1 MAYAWVPGACSAEGG
16 MNPARRSVVPGMAQS
31 PALSVLDLIPVRLGQ
46 TTGQALTA
54 SRELVRAA
62 DHLGYTRY
70 WVAEHHNMPA
80 VASTDPAVE
89 LMHLGQGT
97 SRIRLGS
104 GGVML
109 PNHSPLAVAERF
121 ALLSAAFGDRIDLG
135 LGRAPGTD
143 PYTSLALR
151 GHLGEGRLVDAQG
164 QAVDPVEQFPQHIAD
179 ILALL
184 SPAGA
189 AFDTRQ
195 GRHVLH
201 ASPRVDEAAQ
211 VWLLGSSG
219 YSAQLAAAMGLPY
232 VFAHHFMGRGTE
244 AAVKLYRD
252 SFTPT
257 QYGEEPR
264 TFLTV
269 NAAVGATTEEAWA
282 LVQPHV
288 YQMGSLRLGTG
299 LEAQRYVGEDVE
311 SVMTEGHRRVG
322 ESMWDS
328 WAVGTAA
335 EVAAKLR
342 DLAERFDV
350 DELMIHPIAGARP
363 DDPIDAVPAR
373 LHTVEALA
381 GEFDL
386 ERA

>member
-1 MAYAWVPGACSAEGG
+1 MKTLATG
-16 MNPARRSVVPGMAQS
+16 VVADMTEALS
-31 PALSVLDLIPVRLGQ
+31 LSVLDLIPVRLGQ
-46 TTGQALTA
+46 TTGQALAA

-62 DHLGYTRY
+62 DHLGFTRY

-109 PNHSPLAVAERF
+109 PNHAPLAVAERF
-121 ALLSAAFGDRIDLG
+121 ALLSAVFGDRIDLG

-143 PYTSLALR
+143 PFTSAAMR
-151 GHLGEGRLVDAQG
+151 GHLGEARLVDG
-164 QAVDPVEQFPQHIAD
+164 EGKPVDPVEEFPQHIMD

-189 AFDTRQ
+189 SVPVR
-195 GRHVLH
+195 GGNHVLH

-219 YSAQLAAAMGLPY
+219 YSAQLAAALGLPY
-232 VFAHHFMGRGTE
+232 VFANHFMGRGTE
-244 AAVKLYRD
+244 AAVELYRS
-252 SFTPT
+252 SFASTAH
-257 QYGEEPR
+257 GSEPR

-269 NAAVGATTEEAWA
+269 NAAVGETEEEAWELA
-282 LVQPHV
+282 QPFV
-288 YQMGSLRLGTG
+288 YQMGALRIGPK
-299 LEAQRYVGEDVE
+299 LEAQRLVGEDVG
-311 SVMTEGHRRVG
+311 SVMTDGHRRIG
-322 ESMWDS
+322 ESMWDT
-328 WAVGTAA
+328 WAVGTVEQVASRLRETAA
-335 EVAAKLR
+335 
-342 DLAERFDV
+342 RFDV
-350 DELMIHPIAGARP
+350 DEIMIQPIAGARSE
-363 DDPIDAVPAR
+363 DPIDSVPAR
-373 LHTVEALA
+373 VRTVEALA
-381 GEFDL
+381 AEFDL